1 MERET
6 TCRSLHK
13 GDVTNLFVLN
23 DDQYLLSLSYDG
35 TMHLYKLG
43 EMAVDS
49 KSEGDL
55 TMAGEDASSDADFDG
70 GAAERHHGD
79 GGGAP
84 GGERRAGGQRAHL
97 PGTFCPFLR
106 RRATAWPSRR

>member
-1 MERET
+1 MR
-6 TCRSLHK
+6 RSLHK
-13 GDVTNLFVLN
+13 GDVTNLFVVN

-43 EMAVDS
+43 EMAVDA

-55 TMAGEDASSDADFDG
+55 TMVGEAVSSHADLDG

-79 GGGAP
+79 GVGAP

-97 PGTFCPFLR
+97 PGRFRPRLR

>member
-55 TMAGEDASSDADFDG
+55 TMVGEDASSDADFDG

-84 GGERRAGGQRAHL
+84 GGERRAVASVPIFPVRSA
-97 PGTFCPFLR
+97 PF
-106 RRATAWPSRR
+106 